1 MANRGGVISNEIFD
15 GDDLVAVMR
24 LCGNYGSTYQ
34 SNSRRLHILKLSS
47 TRKVGRRREM
57 HVGCWEMQN
66 FCLASESEP
75 VAVVAHSIT
84 SVARII
90 TDEGTLMPSALA
102 VLRLI
107 AKSNSVGCRS
117 GKSAGFAPRN
127 SLSI

>member
-1 MANRGGVISNEIFD
+1 MRFSMATTSLRS
-15 GDDLVAVMR
+15 
-24 LCGNYGSTYQ
+24 CGSAATTVQ
-34 SNSRRLHILKLSS
+34 LTDQIRRLHILKLSS

-57 HVGCWEMQN
+57 LVGCWEMQH